1 MVKRNKALRSPDCF
15 LGADIGA
22 AAAVGAKIGDN
33 QIFTFSIFY
42 DGLHGAFFD
51 TDGTTGTFF
60 PIDNISHGRV
70 GPICN
75 LWEEF

>member
-33 QIFTFSIFY
+33 QIFTFSIVY

-51 TDGTTGTFF
+51 TGFACGALFR
-60 PIDNISHGRV
+60 INHISHNSLV
-70 GPICN
+70 SDM
-75 LWEEF
+75 

>member
-51 TDGTTGTFF
+51 TGFACGALLGINYIRHNGLVSDM
-60 PIDNISHGRV
+60 
-70 GPICN
+70 
-75 LWEEF
+75 